1 MSSESDAER
10 RSEFGMN
17 PIVSERK
24 QDLARL
30 CEERRVERLDV
41 FGSAVTGDFD
51 PETSDLDFLVTF
63 RESAADGDAFKRQI
77 GLKDALEALFGR
89 KVDVVPERSITNEY
103 FRANVEDTR
112 EAVYPN
118 WDNSTNAARRGNK
131 AVITRR
137 IQCSLLRDIVENAKV
152 IRELTAGKTLRDYL
166 SDGMLQDCVERH
178 YLTIGESVAQM
189 AKRAPAVAERI
200 SDHQKIIGFGKFLLH
215 RYREIDSEKVWT
227 YTVEYLPTLLREAVA
242 LLAEREDE

>member
-1 MSSESDAER
+1 
-10 RSEFGMN
+10 MN

-89 KVDVVPERSITNEY
+89 KVDVVPDRSITNEY

-112 EAVYPN
+112 EPVYPN
-118 WDNSTNAARRGNK
+118 LENSTNAARRGNK
-131 AVITRR
+131 AVIMRR
-137 IQCSLLRDIVENAKV
+137 IQCSLLSDIVGSAER
-152 IRELTAGKTLRDYL
+152 IREYTAGKTLRDYL
-166 SDGMLQDCVERH
+166 QDITLQGAVERR
-178 YLTIGESVAQM
+178 YLTIGESMAQM
-189 AKRAPAVAERI
+189 AKRTPAVAERI
-200 SDHQKIIGFGKFLLH
+200 SDYQKIIGFGKFLLH

-227 YTVEYLPTLLREAVA
+227 YTVEDLPTLLREARA

>member
-1 MSSESDAER
+1 
-10 RSEFGMN
+10 MN

-112 EAVYPN
+112 EPVYPN
-118 WDNSTNAARRGNK
+118 LENSTNAARRGNK

-137 IQCSLLRDIVENAKV
+137 IQCSLLSDIVGSAER
-152 IRELTAGKTLRDYL
+152 IREYTAGKTLRDYL
-166 SDGMLQDCVERH
+166 QDITLQGAVERR
-178 YLTIGESVAQM
+178 YLTIGESMAQM
-189 AKRAPAVAERI
+189 AKRTPAVAERI
-200 SDHQKIIGFGKFLLH
+200 SDYQKIIGFGKFLLH
-215 RYREIDSEKVWT
+215 RYREIDNEKVWT
-227 YTVEYLPTLLREAVA
+227 YTVEDLPILHREARA

>member
-1 MSSESDAER
+1 
-10 RSEFGMN
+10 MN

-41 FGSAVTGDFD
+41 FGSAVTGDFN

-63 RESAADGDAFKRQI
+63 RESAADGDAFDRQI
-77 GLKDALEALFGR
+77 GLQDALEALFGR

-118 WDNSTNAARRGNK
+118 LDNSTNAARRGNK
-131 AVITRR
+131 AVIMRR
-137 IQCSLLRDIVENAKV
+137 VRCSLLRDIVEGAEE
-152 IRELTAGKTLRDYL
+152 IREFTEGKTLDDYR
-166 SDGMLQDCVERH
+166 SDEFIRLPVERV
-178 YLTIGESVAQM
+178 YITVGECMAQLE
-189 AKRAPAVAERI
+189 KRTPDTAARFT
-200 SDHQKIIGFGKFLLH
+200 K
-215 RYREIDSEKVWT
+215 YREVIDLRDSLLRLYPKIDDKRVWAHA
-227 YTVEYLPTLLREAVA
+227 VEDLPTLLREARA
-242 LLAEREDE
+242 LLAECEDE

>member
-1 MSSESDAER
+1 
-10 RSEFGMN
+10 MN

-118 WDNSTNAARRGNK
+118 WENSTNAARRGNK
-131 AVITRR
+131 AVIMRR
-137 IQCSLLRDIVENAKV
+137 IQCSLLRDIVESAEEICEWTGGKALCDYLRNRLIRGAVERDYMTVGECMAQLEKRTPDTAARFTKYREV
-152 IRELTAGKTLRDYL
+152 IDLRD
-166 SDGMLQDCVERH
+166 S
-178 YLTIGESVAQM
+178 
-189 AKRAPAVAERI
+189 
-200 SDHQKIIGFGKFLLH
+200 
-215 RYREIDSEKVWT
+215 
-227 YTVEYLPTLLREAVA
+227 LLRLYPKIDDKRVWAHAVEDLPPLLRQARA
-242 LLAEREDE
+242 LLAECEDE

>member
-1 MSSESDAER
+1 MI
-10 RSEFGMN
+10 FGMN

-63 RESAADGDAFKRQI
+63 RESAADGDAFARQI

-118 WDNSTNAARRGNK
+118 SDAAARKRGDMDTIMRRRRLSYLNRI
-131 AVITRR
+131 VELGER
-137 IQCSLLRDIVENAKV
+137 IQGF
-152 IRELTAGKTLRDYL
+152 TAGKTLDDYL
-166 SDGMLQDCVERH
+166 ADDGLRLIVER
-178 YLTIGESVAQM
+178 LFELIGETLAQM
-189 AKRAPAVAERI
+189 ARRCPDTAERI
-200 SDHQKIIGFGKFLLH
+200 TDYRRIISFRNFLIH
-215 RYREIDSEKVWT
+215 RYWEIDDEGVWERV
-227 YTVEYLPTLLREAVA
+227 VENLPTLLREAKA
-242 LLAEREDE
+242 LLAECEDE